1 MVYPQVLGNVE
12 GKMLDLL
19 PQTESRNEY
28 VLDFRRMFF
37 LEFLESKNKML
48 QIGQIQL
55 LLIVHNGNEQPRSR
69 YRVVQRL
76 VTHLQE
82 LLLLRNIT
90 VC

>member
-55 LLIVHNGNEQPRSR
+55 LLIVHNGNEQ
-69 YRVVQRL
+69 
-76 VTHLQE
+76 
-82 LLLLRNIT
+82 LRNKSYLFTLKNGVTILT
-90 VC
+90 NRIGLYLL